1 LVTKSA
7 NLQDSA
13 AGRITAGNA
22 DYKRTTFD
30 LNRRV
35 RETVAFRLNGM
46 WQDAGVPGRDEVTQK
61 GWGFAPSVGFGLG
74 TRTEL
79 TLSYQHLNQNNL
91 PDYGLP
97 GTLPD
102 PAVAAGKTVDDI
114 DFSNFYGLVG
124 RDHEKVRSDV
134 ATVTIQRRFG

>member
-74 TRTEL
+74 TRTEV
-79 TLSYQHLNQNNL
+79 TLNYSHLQQNNL

-102 PAVAAGKTVDDI
+102 LASAKGLTVDALG
-114 DFSNFYGLVG
+114 FSSFYGLVG
-124 RDHEKVRSDV
+124 RDHEKTRAD
-134 ATVTIQRRFG
+134 